1 MSEQRTVDYLGLE
14 LVGMQ
19 SRMLKNSDGVV
30 FWYEEYSVA
39 AFFCWERYLR
49 LISLQSFRPG
59 RFS

>member
-1 MSEQRTVDYLGLE
+1 MNEQRTVDYLGLE

-30 FWYEEYSVA
+30 WYEEYSVA
-39 AFFCWERYLR
+39 AFFCRERYLR